1 MAKLHIEKMFLL
13 ISDELILN
21 CISGSVKKFF
31 DVFSGMQ
38 NSQFLCIASD
48 LCFVVQFIF
57 SVNVSLF
64 SLYMRTG
71 VFLVFYCLIIFSLCA
86 LCVFRHC

>member
-1 MAKLHIEKMFLL
+1 MWPNAIEKNKKLSFTHA
-13 ISDELILN
+13 ELRRLAI
-21 CISGSVKKFF
+21 
-31 DVFSGMQ
+31 
-38 NSQFLCIASD
+38 CIASD

-71 VFLVFYCLIIFSLCA
+71 VFLVFYCLIIFLLCA